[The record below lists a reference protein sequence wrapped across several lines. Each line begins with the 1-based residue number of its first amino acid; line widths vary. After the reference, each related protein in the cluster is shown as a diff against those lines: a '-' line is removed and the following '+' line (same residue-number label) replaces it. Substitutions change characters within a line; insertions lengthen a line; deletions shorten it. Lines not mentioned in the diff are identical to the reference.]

1 VATLG
6 DYAFSGCTGI
16 NKIAIARSV
25 PPTVFANTFNG
36 ISRVT
41 CRVVVPTGAS
51 HSYQTTAIWSGF
63 IYYSESD
70 NPVSSVYETSVN
82 QIKLQYISGGL
93 MLEGLS
99 EGEVV
104 TMYDLRGILLKQERI
119 SGSSLFIK
127 LYPGEIILLKV
138 SDSVFKVVGTRD

>member
-25 PPTVFANTFNG
+25 PPTVFASTFGG
-36 ISRVT
+36 ISRET
-41 CRVVVPTGAS
+41 CRVVVPTGSS

-70 NPVSSVYETSVN
+70 NPISSLPDTSGK
-82 QIKLQYISGGL
+82 QIKLHNVSGGL

-104 TMYDLRGILLKQERI
+104 TMYDLRGILLGKERI

-127 LYPGEIILLKV
+127 LHPGEIILLKV